1 MKYFRAGLISVILH
15 VLVIGGVLFYAFFRG
30 CLFKKQ
36 PVEIV
41 EFTIAVDPVE
51 EEAPAPKP
59 EPEPPKPEPEPPK
72 PDDIA
77 LPKPEPKKPEPK
89 KPEPKKPEPKKPEP
103 KKPEPKKPEKPKIE
117 KGKRVVKKPPVKSTV
132 TPKDKPLSDAEIQKW
147 LGKRVKVGERN
158 SLPKNDLSLNFSLI
172 KNALYEAWYQPPRE
186 AAGFRPAEII
196 FSIGPGGRVQNP
208 RLQTSSGSATFDQSA
223 LDAVRRTSSIPG
235 LSAEFL
241 QEYRNQD
248 IVIEFKLSD

>member
-1 MKYFRAGLISVILH
+1 MKYVRSSIISVILH
-15 VLVIGGVLFYAFFRG
+15 VLVVGGVLFYTVLSG
-30 CLFKKQ
+30 CIFKKQ

-51 EEAPAPKP
+51 EEEPEPEPK
-59 EPEPPKPEPEPPK
+59 EPEPPKPAPEPPK

-77 LPKPEPKKPEPK
+77 IPKPKPDPPKPKPKPEPPKPKPK
-89 KPEPKKPEPKKPEP
+89 P
-103 KKPEPKKPEKPKIE
+103 KPKIE
-117 KGKRVVKKPPVKSTV
+117 KGKRVTKKSPVKSKV
-132 TPKDKPLSDAEIQKW
+132 KPKDKPLSDAEIQKW
-147 LGKRVKVGERN
+147 LGKRVKIGERN

-172 KNALYEAWYQPPRE
+172 KNALYDAWNQPARE
-186 AAGFRPAEII
+186 AAGFRPAEVI

-208 RLQTSSGSATFDQSA
+208 RLQTSSGSDVFDQSA
-223 LDAVRRTSSIPG
+223 LEAVRRTGSIPG
-235 LSAEFL
+235 LSAAFL

>member
-1 MKYFRAGLISVILH
+1 MRYFRASLISVILH
-15 VLVIGGVLFYAFFRG
+15 VLVIGGVLIYAVLRG
-30 CLFKKQ
+30 RLFKKQ
-36 PVEIV
+36 PIEIV
-41 EFTIAVDPVE
+41 EFTIAVEPVE
-51 EEAPAPKP
+51 EEAPAPEP
-59 EPEPPKPEPEPPK
+59 DPEPPKPEPEPPK

-77 LPKPEPKKPEPK
+77 LP
-89 KPEPKKPEPKKPEP
+89 KPEP

-172 KNALYEAWYQPPRE
+172 KNALYDAWNQPARE
-186 AAGFRPAEII
+186 AAGFRPAEIA
-196 FSIGPGGRVQNP
+196 FSIGPGGRIQNP
-208 RLQTSSGSATFDQSA
+208 RLQTSSGSEVFDQSA
-223 LDAVRRTSSIPG
+223 LDAVRRTGSIPD

-241 QEYRNQD
+241 REYRNQD
-248 IVIEFKLSD
+248 LVIEFKLSN

>member
-36 PVEIV
+36 PVELV

-51 EEAPAPKP
+51 EEPPAPKEP
-59 EPEPPKPEPEPPK
+59 EPKPQPKPDPRPNQDDIAVQKKKPEPPKKQPDPPK
-72 PDDIA
+72 
-77 LPKPEPKKPEPK
+77 EQ
-89 KPEPKKPEPKKPEP
+89 
-103 KKPEPKKPEKPKIE
+103 KKPEPKKPEKHKIE

-172 KNALYEAWYQPPRE
+172 KNALYDAWNQPARE
-186 AAGFRPAEII
+186 AAGFRPAEIA
-196 FSIGPGGRVQNP
+196 FSIGPGGRIQNP
-208 RLQTSSGSATFDQSA
+208 RLQT
-223 LDAVRRTSSIPG
+223 
-235 LSAEFL
+235 
-241 QEYRNQD
+241 
-248 IVIEFKLSD
+248 